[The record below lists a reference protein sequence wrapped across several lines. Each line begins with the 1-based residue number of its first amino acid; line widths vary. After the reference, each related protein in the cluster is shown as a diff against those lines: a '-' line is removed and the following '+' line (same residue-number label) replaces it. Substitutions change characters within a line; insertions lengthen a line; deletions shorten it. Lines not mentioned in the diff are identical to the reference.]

1 MQCVSYIY
9 VHAFHFG
16 NLICSDIY
24 T

>member
-1 MQCVSYIY
+1 LQCVSYIY